1 MIKIE
6 TEKIVEGNGNL
17 SRILVNF
24 TALKKNALPEKYLN
38 GTKAVVYTDGSC
50 RLICVKG
57 TVKNLDPMFNTGEVI
72 KEDHFQ
78 RLLAHCQVAGEH
90 LKEVNQELAEK
101 RATWNGKETFCI

>member
-24 TALKKNALPEKYLN
+24 TALKKGHLPEKYID
-38 GTKAVVYTDGSC
+38 GKKSVVYMDGS
-50 RLICVKG
+50 RSLICVKG

-78 RLLAHCQVAGEH
+78 RLLAHCQAAGEH